1 MIINGSLL
9 VACGNASKLLA
20 PVDEPLNLIPLARD
34 GPVERPCLGFIHLAW
49 DHIPPAMAPQILPN
63 LTAAIRLI
71 THDAA
76 GAVFGTTMH
85 APLHRTLGQELR

>member
-1 MIINGSLL
+1 MVINGSLL
-9 VACGNASKLLA
+9 IACGDASKLLA
-20 PVDEPLNLIPLARD
+20 PVDEPLNLVPLALH
-34 GPVERPCLGFIHLAW
+34 GPVERACPVFIHLAW
-49 DHIPPAMAPQILPN
+49 DGAPHTMSPQILPK

-76 GAVFGTTMH
+76 RAVFGTTMH